1 MIHSTKPNRARLA
14 MSTGE
19 IFEGWGFGAQSG
31 STGEIVF
38 NTAMSGYEESLSDPS
53 YKGQILV
60 QTAAMIGNTGMNDR
74 DMESRKIQIS
84 GLVVQEHVD
93 AYSNYRASKSLHDTL
108 LAAGVPGICG
118 VDTRA
123 ITTLLRSQGVV
134 QGVLCR
140 DSSLSDAELVA
151 QARSLK
157 GMAGSIFQP
166 DESSNGTD
174 IWEHSSG
181 LWDHLHGEVDGEDLG
196 TRFPIGLIDCGVKEN
211 ILRCLVDVGC
221 SPKQLPMD
229 ISASKMKQM
238 LLTGEIGGV
247 FLSNG
252 PGDPSAM
259 TGLIDTV
266 RELLNDPEVQR
277 FPIFGICL
285 GHQILSLAHGASTYK
300 LKFGHRGIN
309 HPIMELATGRVS
321 ISSQNH
327 GFAVEAS
334 SCGAV
339 GLEISHQ
346 HLNDGTVAGIQSR
359 GGMIAGMQ
367 FHPEASP
374 GPHDTA
380 VFFQG
385 FADAVRVVFGESR
398 C

>member
-1 MIHSTKPNRARLA
+1 

-19 IFEGWGFGAQSG
+19 IFEGWGFGAQSD

-53 YKGQILV
+53 YTGQVLV

-84 GLVVQEHVD
+84 ALVVQQYVD
-93 AYSNYRASKSLHDTL
+93 AFSNYRASASLHDTL
-108 LAAGVPGICG
+108 IAAGVPGICG

-134 QGVLCR
+134 QGVLCQ
-140 DSSLSDAELVA
+140 DCSVSDADLVA
-151 QARSLK
+151 QAKSLK
-157 GMAGSIFQP
+157 GMAGSVFHVDGSQSGS
-166 DESSNGTD
+166 DD
-174 IWEHSSG
+174 WQQSSG
-181 LWDHLHGEVDGEDLG
+181 LWSHLAAQDQDTML
-196 TRFPIGLIDCGVKEN
+196 PIGLIDCGVKEN

-229 ISASKMKQM
+229 VSAGHIKQM
-238 LLTGEIGGV
+238 LLNGEIGGI

-259 TGLIDTV
+259 TGLIQTV
-266 RELLNDPEVQR
+266 RELLDDPELQR

-309 HPIMELATGRVS
+309 HPILELATGRVS

-327 GFAVEAS
+327 GFAVESS
-334 SCGAV
+334 SCAAV

-346 HLNDGTVAGIQSR
+346 HLNDETVAGIQSR
-359 GGMIAGMQ
+359 GGMVAGMQ

-380 VFFQG
+380 GFFHR
-385 FADAVRVVFGESR
+385 FADTVRVVFGESS